1 MTTKILLAG
10 SGGQGILF
18 AGKFLAYAG
27 MMEGREVS
35 WFPSYGP
42 EARGGT
48 SNCSLILSDEPI
60 GSPVVRQPDI
70 LIAMNL
76 PSYLKFMPKIVPGG
90 LLVGDDSM
98 IHEKCPRG
106 DIRVA
111 ELPATQM
118 AYDQEMQGLANMIL
132 IGLMLKETSLFAPEA
147 VEPAMEKCVPA
158 GKAAML
164 DLNLKAISL
173 GFAA

>member
-1 MTTKILLAG
+1 MTTQILLAG

-18 AGKFLAYAG
+18 AGKFLAHAG

-48 SNCSLILSDEPI
+48 SNCSLILSDDPI

-76 PSYLKFMPKIVPGG
+76 PSYIKYMPQIVAGG
-90 LLVGDDSM
+90 LLVADSSM
-98 IHEKCPRG
+98 ISERCLRE
-106 DIRVA
+106 DIRVSM
-111 ELPATQM
+111 LPATQM
-118 AYDQEMQGLANMIL
+118 AYDEDMKGLANMIL
-132 IGLMLKETSLFAPEA
+132 IGLMLKESGIVAPET
-147 VEPAMEKCVPA
+147 VEPAMEKCIPP

-164 DLNLKAISL
+164 ALNLRAIAL
-173 GFAA
+173 GFGA